1 MGHSSCDGFQQ
12 LKNACIQGVF
22 ELVARLKVR
31 SVRFR
36 MGCDSIQVLHHNS
49 LSESS
54 FASLGWL
61 AGAAALMFVGHG
73 IFLLDIIDSGTWV
86 VSGKTAFW
94 ICVIPLLVIGL
105 LDFRA
110 SLLFSIFATPLF
122 FTPSVP
128 HLFTQGLGDLF
139 AFTALIGF
147 LIVHRRQVFQLLYG
161 RQVGLLLIPGVALA
175 SILFNLE
182 GSKVFHWNQIKYE
195 VAELAGLSLAVA
207 YALLLA
213 SSVRCSKDLRI
224 LMAAVWIAVSISVI
238 HGLVSFGMMSACMPD
253 LKGTIVSR
261 GGQLSGGFGN
271 PNYYGSW
278 LLVVLPLCL
287 YRLSNP
293 LDGVFK
299 RSFFAIVFMAIMIFL
314 LLTVSRAAL
323 LTLMLILFV
332 WGVMCK
338 SWLCRSKALVIL
350 LMLATFFPA
359 AWNFRFEACSADSDR
374 SLVDYIYQTNTLAYL
389 SQEVAGNFFVGKTTE
404 PLRVQVDTSGAQ
416 HPARMQ
422 LLLFAYEAWQSS
434 PLLGVG
440 PGNLSTMVR
449 DRTGIGERAHNVAAT
464 VLAEQG
470 AMGLLVWLA
479 LWSVLL
485 WRVWYI
491 GWGGASVRPRHPA
504 YGKCLLLIFMS
515 LTITSLFAD
524 QYRVTWLWQYV
535 GLILSP
541 FISGINYPLVHEQK

>member
-1 MGHSSCDGFQQ
+1 
-12 LKNACIQGVF
+12 
-22 ELVARLKVR
+22 
-31 SVRFR
+31 